1 MIEELF
7 TYTDIDDDYILIY
20 KSLEEHYIMVNGQTV
35 ELPIEVVQQIIKIL
49 SYKNN

>member
-7 TYTDIDDDYILIY
+7 AYTDIDDDYILIY
-20 KSLEEHYIMVNGQTV
+20 KSLEEYYIMVNGQTV